1 MQTPTEFQPSS
12 ANRGHNTVRVLV
24 TGATGFIGA
33 PLVQALLHKGHEVV
47 PLTRRRDADVQGCR
61 SFVWDVAEE
70 RRPVAPLPKVDA
82 IVHAAQSRNYQS
94 FPADGRDMFRVNVA
108 GCWSLLDYA
117 VEMGVTR
124 FCLLSSGTVY
134 EPYRG
139 GLEEDA
145 PVAPT
150 SFLGATKLAAEE
162 LARPYQRYLELSA
175 LRLFFPFG
183 PGQTRRLIPDIIGRV
198 RSGRAVELS
207 SDGEGLRIVPTYV
220 DDIVEIIAAA
230 ITEGWTGTMNV
241 AAPRAVS
248 LRELAEVIGQ
258 LIGKRPT
265 FEITN
270 RDNICIVPA
279 LDRLAAR
286 FDMNRFT
293 PLEAALGRVVAEP
306 VRAN

>member
-1 MQTPTEFQPSS
+1 M
-12 ANRGHNTVRVLV
+12 RVLV

-33 PLVQALLHKGHEVV
+33 PLVQALLRKGHEVV
-47 PLTRRRDADVQGCR
+47 ALTRRRDVDVQGCR

-70 RRPVAPLPKVDA
+70 KRPVSPLPKVDA

-94 FPADGRDMFRVNVA
+94 FPADGREMFGVNVA
-108 GCWSLLDYA
+108 GSWSLLDYA
-117 VEMGVTR
+117 VETGVSR

-139 GLEEDA
+139 KLEEDA

-162 LARPYQRYLELSA
+162 LARPYRRYLELSV

-220 DDIVEIIAAA
+220 DDIVDIIAAA

-241 AAPRAVS
+241 ASPRVVS
-248 LRELAEVIGQ
+248 LRELAEMIGQ
-258 LIGKRPT
+258 ILGKRPV
-265 FEITN
+265 FEVTS
-270 RDNICIVPA
+270 RETLRVVPV
-279 LDRLAAR
+279 LDRLGKR
-286 FDMNRFT
+286 FDLAHFK
-293 PLEAALGRVVAEP
+293 PLETALALVIASQVQLS
-306 VRAN
+306 